1 MQVLLLSVLLFVM
14 RGCGTATADCSS
26 SSTGQPSMGVRIG
39 RLLARAAPC
48 LADDRRLD
56 LADCRVVIVR
66 VRGDLLT
73 RLERSVLVVVIA
85 ATRGLSHVVQGLL
98 EQIDDVI
105 EDLLL
110 RLLQDVCSSKIVLK
124 CLKLKL

>member
-1 MQVLLLSVLLFVM
+1 
-14 RGCGTATADCSS
+14 
-26 SSTGQPSMGVRIG
+26 MGVRIG

-48 LADDRRLD
+48 LANDRRLD

-110 RLLQDVCSSKIVLK
+110 RLLQDVCSYKIVLK